1 MAKVNLKQSNKEI
14 IAIVEFEEYN
24 GKTVETFNKLYFR
37 SKREA
42 MDYLEKDGY
51 KKDEIHEWIKDYSKT
66 ATIRVKH
73 LM

>member
-1 MAKVNLKQSNKEI
+1 MAKEI
-14 IAIVEFEEYN
+14 IAIVEFEEYD
-24 GKTVETFNKLYFR
+24 GKYINPFNKLYFK